1 MWGGI
6 PEFKL
11 THYGAVP
18 NVFDLTGML
27 FDSILTQVQRHI
39 VRLFRLCVRRHTKYI
54 APLAFVALRPAI

>member
-11 THYGAVP
+11 TRYGAVP

-39 VRLFRLCVRRHTKYI
+39 VRLVLG
-54 APLAFVALRPAI
+54 AILNT